1 MSIIIKRWKPAGRAP
16 AHPGRV
22 RLQRAEDVA
31 FAVDL
36 ARTSPELLEVAARYD
51 LADVKAAVEHARRPG
66 KSGTLLLTS
75 PPETG
80 GAR

>member
-1 MSIIIKRWKPAGRAP
+1 MSIIIKRRPAGRTP
-16 AHPGRV
+16 AHLGRV

-36 ARTSPELLEVAARYD
+36 ACTSPELLEVAARYD